1 MKGEIIMSNMLA
13 RKLRDARKAKKLSQG
28 ELAEKSGISL
38 MSIRRYETIGEGNR
52 EPQANKLQAIANAL
66 EVPVNYFLIEDGEV
80 DIPERDLEE
89 LRKEVADLRYSLNE
103 KGLRKV
109 ADYMYDLIEIKK
121 YKIGN

>member
-1 MKGEIIMSNMLA
+1 MSNMLA

-52 EPQANKLQAIANAL
+52 EPQANKLQAIANVL
-66 EVPVNYFLIEDGEV
+66 EVPVNYFLIENGEV
-80 DIPERDLEE
+80 NIPEQALED

-103 KGLRKV
+103 KGLRKT
-109 ADYMYDLIEIKK
+109 ADYMYDLIKIKE
-121 YKIGN
+121 YKVGN